1 VQINIESNVK
11 QLSKQLSALENK
23 VLPKATNRS
32 LNRVGGKVNT
42 QVLRYVSKKV
52 GQTQKMLKHR
62 GFFARVNSNI
72 KTLTT
77 QVRVVYGAIPMKDFN
92 PRQTKQGVTAKAWGK
107 RKVYKDTFIVEE
119 LGHHVFVRK
128 GKERLPIKKVYG
140 ANPASVA
147 KSAEL
152 ALIVNK
158 VIADNLGSEMKS
170 NIRYFANKEHKK
182 MSAGLAGG
190 YAKVL

>member
-1 VQINIESNVK
+1 MQINIESNVK

-52 GQTQKMLKHR
+52 GLTQKTLKQR
-62 GFFARVNSNI
+62 GFFARVNSNL

-77 QVRVVYGAIPMKDFN
+77 QIRVIYGAIPLKDFN

-107 RKVYKDTFIVEE
+107 SKVYNGAFVSEK
-119 LGHHVFVRK
+119 LGRH
-128 GKERLPIKKVYG
+128 
-140 ANPASVA
+140 
-147 KSAEL
+147 
-152 ALIVNK
+152 
-158 VIADNLGSEMKS
+158 
-170 NIRYFANKEHKK
+170 
-182 MSAGLAGG
+182 
-190 YAKVL
+190 

>member
-1 VQINIESNVK
+1 MQINMTSNIKDVQK
-11 QLSKQLSALENK
+11 QLNALERK

-52 GQTQKMLKHR
+52 GLPQKALKQR
-62 GFFARVNSNI
+62 GFFARVNSNL

-77 QVRVVYGAIPMKDFN
+77 QIRVIYGAIPLKDFN

-107 RKVYKDTFIVEE
+107 RKVYKNTFISEE
-119 LGHHVFVRK
+119 LGHPVFVRET
-128 GKERLPIKKVYG
+128 KERAPMKKIHG
-140 ANPASVA
+140 PNPASVA
-147 KSAEL
+147 KSPEL
-152 ALIVNK
+152 NMIISK
-158 VIADNLGSEMKS
+158 VVADNLGKELTS
-170 NIRYFANKEHKK
+170 NIRYFANKQYMK
-182 MSAGLAGG
+182 MQKGVARG